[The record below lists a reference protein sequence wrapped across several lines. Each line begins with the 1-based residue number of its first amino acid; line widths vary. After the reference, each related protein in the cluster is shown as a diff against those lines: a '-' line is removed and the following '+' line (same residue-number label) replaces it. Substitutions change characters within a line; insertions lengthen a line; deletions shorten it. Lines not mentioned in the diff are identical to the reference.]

1 VPEDKLDF
9 STMRSRLVT
18 LIAPAITP
26 FCQVE
31 TSKVNGF
38 KLYES
43 EVYITKMKYMF
54 KKYVREMPFINEI

>member
-1 VPEDKLDF
+1 
-9 STMRSRLVT
+9 MRSRLVT